1 MITLQS
7 SKMFSLSAAINY
19 IGSCFVYTQS
29 IIHSNCIV
37 VCPIAR
43 NKHTMLFATSCFN
56 IINGNNRGPR
66 QDGM

>member
-29 IIHSNCIV
+29 TIHSYCIV
-37 VCPIAR
+37 VCSIAR
-43 NKHTMLFATSCFN
+43 NKHTLYHDLCHIMIQHN
-56 IINGNNRGPR
+56 
-66 QDGM
+66 